1 MRLAILIAALVVG
14 LFEVRAANPRLLNGI
29 AVIVG
34 DSVITYKDVQL
45 AIQEDLEF
53 LQRRYGTGPEFAQ
66 KAAELERDRLEA
78 MVENQLVLQEFKSA
92 GYIAPESIIE
102 DRIEDDIK
110 QYGDRLT
117 LTKTL
122 QGQGMTFETYRQ
134 RIRERTILEL
144 MWRTKVPRDPL
155 ISPAKI
161 ENYYVQNRDKFKLE
175 DQVKLRMIVLTNSP
189 SYSVQGMA
197 SELERQLDQ
206 NVPFVELAR
215 IYSQDS
221 YASSGGERGW
231 LEKSQLRK
239 ELADAAF
246 ALAPGEH
253 AVVPVGDAIYII
265 QVEDKKVSYTQSL
278 SEVRD
283 EIETTLKAE
292 ENRRLREQW
301 IDQLKKKFFVQY
313 F

>member
-14 LFEVRAANPRLLNGI
+14 LFEVRAANPRLLKGI
-29 AVIVG
+29 AVIVD

-66 KAAELERDRLEA
+66 KAAKLERDRLEA

-206 NVPFVELAR
+206 NVPFV
-215 IYSQDS
+215 
-221 YASSGGERGW
+221 
-231 LEKSQLRK
+231 
-239 ELADAAF
+239 
-246 ALAPGEH
+246 
-253 AVVPVGDAIYII
+253 
-265 QVEDKKVSYTQSL
+265 
-278 SEVRD
+278 
-283 EIETTLKAE
+283 
-292 ENRRLREQW
+292 
-301 IDQLKKKFFVQY
+301 
-313 F
+313 